1 MWNKMLNRDHYFL
14 GIAIGIILPLVF
26 YLLLWLMDMAVV
38 AWLGKHML
46 REEEYLLLLSIAVNL
61 FPIKYYFVNLQFDK
75 TGRGILLM
83 TFLETMLYFIVT

>member
-14 GIAIGIILPLVF
+14 GIAIGMILPLVF